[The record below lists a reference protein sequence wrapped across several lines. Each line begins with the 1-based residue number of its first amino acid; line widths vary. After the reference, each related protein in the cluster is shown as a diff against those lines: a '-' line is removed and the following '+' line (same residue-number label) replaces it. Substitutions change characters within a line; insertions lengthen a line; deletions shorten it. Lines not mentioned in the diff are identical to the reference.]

1 MDEKEIIITDE
12 AEEDEDVVMEGSVL
26 HEHLVSCE
34 LGFDFEVVNNVVA
47 QNESKDEDHQI
58 TVQDCKKQKFNDIEE
73 GKVKLIVSRMILES
87 KLLVAE
93 DEEFIQNFIASPNNF
108 DLLSTQIGNGNKS
121 ERSSIGFAALVPAT
135 ITAASLTYFWNPK
148 SFKVFSISAA
158 AGLLGIGISWTIRN
172 FLYKTEI
179 NSFKKLSQSL
189 ESLEQLKS
197 ILDKVGG

>member
-1 MDEKEIIITDE
+1 
-12 AEEDEDVVMEGSVL
+12 
-26 HEHLVSCE
+26 
-34 LGFDFEVVNNVVA
+34 
-47 QNESKDEDHQI
+47 
-58 TVQDCKKQKFNDIEE
+58 
-73 GKVKLIVSRMILES
+73 MILES

-148 SFKVFSISAA
+148 SFKVFFITAAA

-189 ESLEQLKS
+189 QSLSQ
-197 ILDKVGG
+197 G